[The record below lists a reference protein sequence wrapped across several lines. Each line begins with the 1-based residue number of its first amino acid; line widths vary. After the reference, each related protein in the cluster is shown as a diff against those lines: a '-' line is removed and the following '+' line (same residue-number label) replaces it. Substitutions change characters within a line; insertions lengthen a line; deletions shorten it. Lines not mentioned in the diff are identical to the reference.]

1 MLGEKFGIT
10 GLSRQSASAGL
21 VEQFYIEQDALVDV
35 LKSLVSTEKTDD
47 KKTGDIVE
55 AVLLSTCDRTD
66 VFFQARD
73 TTEMVSVSEQIKTRL
88 ARQAA
93 IPVSD
98 IPSAAFY
105 HKEGAESVRHL
116 LRVAC
121 ALDSKVVGESQILGQ
136 FKAACSIAR
145 EAGMIG
151 PSISPLVDSANRL
164 ARKVRSD
171 THIGSGAL
179 SIASAASRLSKDLFS
194 TRRQRPGLIIGLG
207 EIGEIIADY
216 LEQSGIA
223 RFDLTGPARR
233 TVREAAFR
241 GRRYRPFDQIQ
252 DYLSEC
258 DILVMAHGAGSYL
271 LDRPM
276 MEAALRARRRRLMLL
291 FDCGMPADCAPE
303 TRKVEDL
310 YLYTYDDLV
319 RMTEETQSQRS
330 AAAQKAES
338 MVEAHLASMEQAAFD
353 QTDLE
358 PALALR
364 ARFEAERADILHQYP
379 TADATKATRL
389 LINRLLH
396 EPTLALRGEHAG
408 ISENQQLD
416 AESLVIAAQILFPNH
431 QKPQ

>member
-10 GLSRQSASAGL
+10 GISRQSASAGL

-35 LKSLVSTEKTDD
+35 LTSLTSSENR
-47 KKTGDIVE
+47 GGLAE

-66 VFFQARD
+66 VFYACTDSAAAQALPER
-73 TTEMVSVSEQIKTRL
+73 IKSRL
-88 ARQAA
+88 AGQAA
-93 IPVSD
+93 IPVPD
-98 IPSAAFY
+98 IPPDAFY
-105 HKEGAESVRHL
+105 QKQGAEAVRHL

-145 EAGMIG
+145 EAGLIG
-151 PSISPLVDSANRL
+151 SVISPLIDSANRL

-194 TRRQRPGLIIGLG
+194 TMRQRPGLIIGLG

-233 TVREAAFR
+233 TQREAAFR
-241 GRRYRPFDQIQ
+241 GRRYRPFDSIQ
-252 DYLSEC
+252 DYLSDC
-258 DILVMAHGAGSYL
+258 DIVIMAHGAGSYL
-271 LDRPM
+271 LERSR
-276 MEAALRARRRRLMLL
+276 MEAVLRARRRRLMLL
-291 FDCGMPADCAPE
+291 FDCGMPTDCAPE
-303 TRKVEDL
+303 TRKVDDL

-319 RMTEETQSQRS
+319 KMTEETQSQRS

-338 MVEAHLASMEQAAFD
+338 MVEAHLASMEQTALD
-353 QTDLE
+353 TTDLE

-364 ARFEAERADILHQYP
+364 ARFEAERADILDQHP
-379 TADATKATRL
+379 TADASKATRL

-396 EPTLALRGEHAG
+396 TPTLALRGEGAG
-408 ISENQQLD
+408 ENHQLD
-416 AESLVIAAQILFPNH
+416 AESLVIAAQILFPDH
-431 QKPQ
+431 

>member
-10 GLSRQSASAGL
+10 GISRQSASAGL

-35 LKSLVSTEKTDD
+35 LTSLTSSENR
-47 KKTGDIVE
+47 GGLAE

-66 VFFQARD
+66 VFYASTESAAAQAVPDR
-73 TTEMVSVSEQIKTRL
+73 IKSRL
-88 ARQAA
+88 AGQAA
-93 IPVSD
+93 IPVPD
-98 IPSAAFY
+98 IPPDAFY
-105 HKEGAESVRHL
+105 QKQGAEAVRHL

-145 EAGMIG
+145 EAGLIG
-151 PSISPLVDSANRL
+151 PVISPLIDSANRL

-194 TRRQRPGLIIGLG
+194 TMRQRPGLIIGLG

-233 TVREAAFR
+233 TEREAAFR
-241 GRRYRPFDQIQ
+241 GRRYRPFDSIQ
-252 DYLSEC
+252 DYLSDC
-258 DILVMAHGAGSYL
+258 DIVIMAHGAGSYL

-276 MEAALRARRRRLMLL
+276 MEAVLRARRRRLMLL
-291 FDCGMPADCAPE
+291 FDCGMPTDCAPE
-303 TRKVEDL
+303 TRKVDDL

-319 RMTEETQSQRS
+319 KMTEETQSQRS

-338 MVEAHLASMEQAAFD
+338 MVEAHLASMEQTALD
-353 QTDLE
+353 TTDLE

-364 ARFEAERADILHQYP
+364 ARFEAERADILDQHP
-379 TADATKATRL
+379 TADASKATRL

-396 EPTLALRGEHAG
+396 APTLALRGEGAG
-408 ISENQQLD
+408 ENHQLD
-416 AESLVIAAQILFPNH
+416 AESLVIAAQILFPDH

>member
-10 GLSRQSASAGL
+10 GISRQSASAGL
-21 VEQFYIEQDALVDV
+21 VEQFYIEQDALVEI
-35 LKSLVSTEKTDD
+35 LTSITSSESGGGLA
-47 KKTGDIVE
+47 E

-66 VFFQARD
+66 VFYASTESAAAQAVPDR
-73 TTEMVSVSEQIKTRL
+73 IKSRL

-93 IPVSD
+93 IPVPD
-98 IPSAAFY
+98 IPPDAFY
-105 HKEGAESVRHL
+105 QKQGAEAVRHL

-145 EAGMIG
+145 EASLIG
-151 PSISPLVDSANRL
+151 PVISPLIDSANRL

-194 TRRQRPGLIIGLG
+194 TMRQRPGLIIGLG

-233 TVREAAFR
+233 TEREAAFR
-241 GRRYRPFDQIQ
+241 GRRYRPFDSVQ
-252 DYLSEC
+252 DYLSDC
-258 DILVMAHGAGSYL
+258 DIVIMAHGAGSYL
-271 LDRPM
+271 LDRSM
-276 MEAALRARRRRLMLL
+276 MEAVLRARRRRLMLL
-291 FDCGMPADCAPE
+291 FDCGMPTDCAPE
-303 TRKVEDL
+303 TRKVDDL

-319 RMTEETQSQRS
+319 KMTEETQSQRS

-338 MVEAHLASMEQAAFD
+338 MVEAHLASMEQTALD
-353 QTDLE
+353 TTDLE

-364 ARFEAERADILHQYP
+364 ARFEAERADILDQHP
-379 TADATKATRL
+379 TADASKATRL

-396 EPTLALRGEHAG
+396 APTLALRGEGAG
-408 ISENQQLD
+408 ENHQLD
-416 AESLVIAAQILFPNH
+416 AESLVIAAQILFPDH

>member
-10 GLSRQSASAGL
+10 GISRQSASAGL
-21 VEQFYIEQDALVDV
+21 VEQFYIEQDALVEI
-35 LKSLVSTEKTDD
+35 LTSITSSESGGGLA
-47 KKTGDIVE
+47 E

-66 VFFQARD
+66 VFYASTESAAAQAVPDR
-73 TTEMVSVSEQIKTRL
+73 IKSRL

-93 IPVSD
+93 IPVPD
-98 IPSAAFY
+98 IPPDAFY
-105 HKEGAESVRHL
+105 QKQGAEAVRHL

-145 EAGMIG
+145 EANLLG
-151 PSISPLVDSANRL
+151 PVISPLIDSANRL

-194 TRRQRPGLIIGLG
+194 TMRQRPGLIIGLG

-233 TVREAAFR
+233 TEREAAFR
-241 GRRYRPFDQIQ
+241 GRRYRPFDSVQ
-252 DYLSEC
+252 DYLSDC
-258 DILVMAHGAGSYL
+258 DIVIMAHGAGSYI
-271 LDRPM
+271 LDRAR
-276 MEAALRARRRRLMLL
+276 MEATLRARRRRLMLL

-303 TRKVEDL
+303 TRKVDDL

-319 RMTEETQSQRS
+319 KMTEETQSQRS

-338 MVEAHLASMEQAAFD
+338 MVEAHLASMEQTALD
-353 QTDLE
+353 TTDLE

-364 ARFEAERADILHQYP
+364 ARFEAERADILDQHP
-379 TADATKATRL
+379 TADASKATRL

-396 EPTLALRGEHAG
+396 APTLALRGEGAG
-408 ISENQQLD
+408 ENHQLD
-416 AESLVIAAQILFPNH
+416 AESLVIAAQILFPDH

>member
-10 GLSRQSASAGL
+10 GISRQSASAGL
-21 VEQFYIEQDALVDV
+21 VEQFYIEQDALVEI
-35 LKSLVSTEKTDD
+35 LTSITSSESGGGLA
-47 KKTGDIVE
+47 E

-66 VFFQARD
+66 VFYASTESAAAQAVPDR
-73 TTEMVSVSEQIKTRL
+73 IKSRL

-93 IPVSD
+93 IPVPD
-98 IPSAAFY
+98 IPPDAFY
-105 HKEGAESVRHL
+105 QKQGAEAVRHL

-145 EAGMIG
+145 EANLLG
-151 PSISPLVDSANRL
+151 PVISPLIDSANRL

-194 TRRQRPGLIIGLG
+194 TMRQRPGLIIGLG

-233 TVREAAFR
+233 TEREAAFR
-241 GRRYRPFDQIQ
+241 GRRYRPFDSIQ
-252 DYLSEC
+252 DYLSDC
-258 DILVMAHGAGSYL
+258 DIVIMAHGAGSYL

-276 MEAALRARRRRLMLL
+276 MEAVLRARRRRLMLL
-291 FDCGMPADCAPE
+291 FDCGMPTDCAPE
-303 TRKVEDL
+303 TRKVDDL

-319 RMTEETQSQRS
+319 KMTEETQSQRS

-338 MVEAHLASMEQAAFD
+338 MVEAHLASMEQTALD
-353 QTDLE
+353 TTDLE

-364 ARFEAERADILHQYP
+364 ARFEAERADILDQHP
-379 TADATKATRL
+379 TADASKATRL

-396 EPTLALRGEHAG
+396 APTLALRGEGAG
-408 ISENQQLD
+408 ENHQLD
-416 AESLVIAAQILFPNH
+416 AESLVIAAQILFPDH

>member
-10 GLSRQSASAGL
+10 GISRQSASAGL

-35 LKSLVSTEKTDD
+35 LTSLTSSESGGGLD
-47 KKTGDIVE
+47 E

-66 VFFQARD
+66 VFYACTDSAAAQAASDR
-73 TTEMVSVSEQIKTRL
+73 IKSRL

-93 IPVSD
+93 IPVPD
-98 IPSAAFY
+98 IPPDAFY
-105 HKEGAESVRHL
+105 QKQGAEAVRHL

-145 EAGMIG
+145 EAGLIG
-151 PSISPLVDSANRL
+151 PVISPLIDSANRL

-194 TRRQRPGLIIGLG
+194 TMRQRPGLIIGLG

-233 TVREAAFR
+233 TEREAAFR
-241 GRRYRPFDQIQ
+241 GRRYRPFDSIQ
-252 DYLSEC
+252 DYLSDC
-258 DILVMAHGAGSYL
+258 DIAIMAHGAGSYL
-271 LDRPM
+271 LDRSM

-291 FDCGMPADCAPE
+291 FDCGMPADCVPE
-303 TRKVEDL
+303 TRKVDDL

-319 RMTEETQSQRS
+319 KMTEETQSQRS
-330 AAAQKAES
+330 AAAQKAEA
-338 MVEAHLASMEQAAFD
+338 MVEAHLASMEQTALD
-353 QTDLE
+353 TTDLE

-364 ARFEAERADILHQYP
+364 ARFEAERADILDQHP
-379 TADATKATRL
+379 TADASKATRL

-396 EPTLALRGEHAG
+396 APTLALRGERAG
-408 ISENQQLD
+408 ENHQMD
-416 AESLVIAAQILFPNH
+416 AESLVIAAQILFPDH
-431 QKPQ
+431 

>member
-1 MLGEKFGIT
+1 MLGEKFGIA
-10 GLSRQSASAGL
+10 GISRQSASAGL
-21 VEQFYIEQDALVDV
+21 VEQFYIEQDVLVDV
-35 LKSLVSTEKTDD
+35 LTSITSSENRGGLA
-47 KKTGDIVE
+47 E

-66 VFFQARD
+66 VFYACTDSAAAQAAPER
-73 TTEMVSVSEQIKTRL
+73 IKSRL

-93 IPVSD
+93 IPVPD
-98 IPSAAFY
+98 IPPDAFY
-105 HKEGAESVRHL
+105 QKQGAEAVRHL

-145 EAGMIG
+145 EAGLIG
-151 PSISPLVDSANRL
+151 PVISPLIDSANRL

-194 TRRQRPGLIIGLG
+194 TMRQRPGLIIGLG

-233 TVREAAFR
+233 TEREAAFR
-241 GRRYRPFDQIQ
+241 GRRYRPFDSIQ
-252 DYLSEC
+252 DYLSDC
-258 DILVMAHGAGSYL
+258 DIVIMAHGAGSYL

-276 MEAALRARRRRLMLL
+276 MEAVLRARRRRLMLL
-291 FDCGMPADCAPE
+291 FDCGMPIDCAPE
-303 TRKVEDL
+303 TRKVDDL

-319 RMTEETQSQRS
+319 KMTEETQSQRS

-338 MVEAHLASMEQAAFD
+338 MVEAHLASMEQTALD
-353 QTDLE
+353 TTDLE

-364 ARFEAERADILHQYP
+364 ARFEAERADILDQHP
-379 TADATKATRL
+379 TADASKATRL

-396 EPTLALRGEHAG
+396 APTLALRGEGAG
-408 ISENQQLD
+408 ENHQLD
-416 AESLVIAAQILFPNH
+416 AESLVIAAQILFPDH

>member
-1 MLGEKFGIT
+1 MLGEKFGIA
-10 GLSRQSASAGL
+10 GISRQSASAGL
-21 VEQFYIEQDALVDV
+21 VEQFYIEQDALVEV
-35 LKSLVSTEKTDD
+35 LTSIISSESGCGLD
-47 KKTGDIVE
+47 E

-66 VFFQARD
+66 VFYACTDSAAAQAAPER
-73 TTEMVSVSEQIKTRL
+73 IKSRL

-93 IPVSD
+93 IPVPD
-98 IPSAAFY
+98 IPPDAFY
-105 HKEGAESVRHL
+105 QKQGAEAVRHL

-145 EAGMIG
+145 EANLLG
-151 PSISPLVDSANRL
+151 PVMSPLIDSANRL

-194 TRRQRPGLIIGLG
+194 TMRQRPGLIIGLG

-233 TVREAAFR
+233 TEREAAFR
-241 GRRYRPFDQIQ
+241 GRRYRPFDSIQ
-252 DYLSEC
+252 DYLSDC
-258 DILVMAHGAGSYL
+258 DIVIMAHGAGSYL
-271 LDRPM
+271 LDRSG
-276 MEAALRARRRRLMLL
+276 MEAVLRARRRRLMLL

-303 TRKVEDL
+303 TRKVDDL

-319 RMTEETQSQRS
+319 KMTEETQSQRS

-338 MVEAHLASMEQAAFD
+338 MVEAHLASMEQTALDTA
-353 QTDLE
+353 DLE

-364 ARFEAERADILHQYP
+364 ARFEAERADILDQHP
-379 TADATKATRL
+379 TADASKATRL

-396 EPTLALRGEHAG
+396 APTLALRGEGAG
-408 ISENQQLD
+408 ENHQLD
-416 AESLVIAAQILFPNH
+416 AESLVIAAQILFPDH
-431 QKPQ
+431 